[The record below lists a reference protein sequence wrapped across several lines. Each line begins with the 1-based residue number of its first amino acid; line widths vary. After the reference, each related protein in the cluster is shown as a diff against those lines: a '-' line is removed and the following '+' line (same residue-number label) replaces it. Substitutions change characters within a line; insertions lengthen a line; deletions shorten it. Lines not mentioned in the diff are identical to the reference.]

1 MSEDQVAHVLAA
13 LDRLEAGQTQL
24 GAHLDRLEAG
34 QTQLGAHLDR
44 LEAGQVQ
51 LRVDIMARIDRVQ
64 DTLTAVRDDITVVMG
79 RADQAHR
86 VADNVRDELR
96 ALNEV
101 VTGVIRQ
108 VRNLQSD
115 VRELRGEP

>member
-1 MSEDQVAHVLAA
+1 MSEDQAPRILAA
-13 LDRLEAGQTQL
+13 LERLEAGQ
-24 GAHLDRLEAG
+24 A
-34 QTQLGAHLDR
+34 
-44 LEAGQVQ
+44 Q
-51 LRVDIMARIDRVQ
+51 LRVDLMARIDRVQ
-64 DTLTAVRDDITVVMG
+64 DTLTTVRDDITVVG

-86 VADNVRDELR
+86 AADNVRDELR

-108 VRNLQSD
+108 VRRLQSD

>member
-1 MSEDQVAHVLAA
+1 MSEDQAARILAA
-13 LDRLEAGQTQL
+13 LDRLEAGQ
-24 GAHLDRLEAG
+24 AK
-34 QTQLGAHLDR
+34 

-51 LRVDIMARIDRVQ
+51 LRVDLMARIDRVQ
-64 DTLTAVRDDITVVMG
+64 DTLTTVRDDITVVMG

-86 VADNVRDELR
+86 AADNVRDELR

-108 VRNLQSD
+108 VRRLQSD